1 MYSRYAKRSL
11 NKTLPNYMRIRMA
24 KPRGGRRPGAQARP
38 LTPQASPLSQS
49 FPAPAWGGNNSANT
63 QQSSSSFTFG
73 QQSGGFSASSN
84 PAGSTPSFPSFGAQN
99 DNSTPQFSGATSFN
113 PPSLSGFTGNNP
125 FASSNQNSTPMTASS
140 GFNGTIFKLPPQT
153 PAAPKSP
160 PKDIEHRTPSHY
172 QQNLPESHMERDM
185 STLFDPRARWG
196 LPDSTQQGLSQQAVT
211 EPNTNVTNQQSL
223 QSPSPS
229 IFAQSG
235 QQTQP
240 SHAIF
245 GSLSQA
251 PSSISSPFAQK
262 PAEKPQTPSVFGQDP
277 ASLFQSQSNQP
288 TSNIFGQPGSSQN
301 QAATSTFGKPA
312 TSPTRDGDS
321 MSTTPD
327 TSPQASNDRTRLGPF
342 ASITAPPKETVINGA
357 TPAGPSHNI
366 FGSSFQASPDQSA
379 TLTNGQ
385 APKGLALDEGS
396 QGNNDQTTDV
406 SLGSPT
412 NKRRSIADPKSDSH
426 HIGMDVPPKKN
437 PFANMTFPPPNHST
451 PSTFSFSQPSAPTQ
465 MPSFSSPQVDVK
477 TSSLFVKPPTESA
490 SSQRFQSPR
499 QSGVPPQP
507 PADFT
512 EEQKRQLIT
521 GWRLKSLDQGLRGF
535 VQYSTFGKE
544 ETDSVKQFYEL
555 RRQAILEANGGP
567 LPEVSN
573 KRAAGD
579 RQSHTGLRSKTARRE
594 QQHAK
599 LPSARKTSPGKRKA
613 NEDLLESHNSSLGAL
628 KRSKAGDQITYPA
641 LPSTSASSQTSK
653 MFGNLVGKK
662 GLEES
667 SDNSRAAVN
676 GHSPTKPAP
685 SVFAPSAEPTSSQS
699 GLFSNPSASASTA
712 SPFANNSKQTFFF
725 GLGKEPDPKSSRS
738 EPQHPSGPSQVSS
751 TQGSTPFKGFIPDP
765 PKTATDRAPS
775 NGFFHS
781 QTNNGNGVTTTSG
794 GSSSATPRFGTAQA
808 PSTSSIFSGLS
819 GGADSKNKTKRKADE
834 SGGDEGDAAE
844 TSQLHSE
851 EQPSKKQKA
860 GQDLR
865 GTSNSDKEN
874 NGFPKQPATTNR
886 PGFGESIFARS
897 SSPAVSTSNL
907 FGHLAQS
914 SEPTADDPPD
924 NEGDEDE
931 DAGQGG
937 EAIEQTN
944 APITATQTMKSSS
957 SNRSES
963 PPVYNP
969 FANATFG
976 APSKPPTEV
985 AKPAGR
991 SLFDRIEKDDQGNLV
1006 KDASTVNFG
1015 QSILK
1020 TPAGHKTGSIFDQAK
1035 MPSGNAFGTASSNL
1049 GSGTSGK
1056 ETPSSPNS
1064 SIFGKP
1070 SEANNAPVANMFGTK
1085 DHGNSPSGDNT
1096 WKPRTP
1102 IKFGD
1107 STGATVPSV
1116 NFTSPS
1122 PAKSPFAGLFG
1133 TPKASTSAESTS
1145 PFSFKPVEPASAKPA
1160 PLTFGISAPKK
1171 DMSDSLAP
1179 PSGTQSESTS
1189 RATSPGGTDTE
1200 GGNEPSDNLRNEE
1213 TTLQLDS
1220 AEASKAEADEEVV
1233 FDAKARLYKFEASG
1247 PSKPTWV
1254 LKGTEQFR
1262 VLKHRETNKT
1272 RMLMRLK
1279 NGRVILNAGLQIS
1292 LSYEHAGPKKV
1303 KTPVPSNGKVEA
1315 WQVMVGKDEDA
1326 KKLAAVLEENKV
1338 H

>member
-1 MYSRYAKRSL
+1 M
-11 NKTLPNYMRIRMA
+11 
-24 KPRGGRRPGAQARP
+24 
-38 LTPQASPLSQS
+38 
-49 FPAPAWGGNNSANT
+49 
-63 QQSSSSFTFG
+63 QQSSTSFAFG
-73 QQSGGFSASSN
+73 QQPGGFSASSN
-84 PAGSTPSFPSFGAQN
+84 PAGSTPSFPSFGAQD
-99 DNSTPQFSGATSFN
+99 DNSTPQFSGATGFN
-113 PPSLSGFTGNNP
+113 PPALPAFTGNNP
-125 FASSNQNSTPMTASS
+125 FASSNQNSTPPTASS
-140 GFNGTIFKLPPQT
+140 GFNGMLFKLPPQT

-172 QQNLPESHMERDM
+172 QRNLPESGMERDM

-211 EPNTNVTNQQSL
+211 ESNTKVTSQQSL

-229 IFAQSG
+229 IFAQPG

-240 SHAIF
+240 SHTTF
-245 GSLSQA
+245 GNLSQA
-251 PSSISSPFAQK
+251 PSSISSPFAQQ
-262 PAEKPQTPSVFGQDP
+262 PAEKPQTPSIFGQDP
-277 ASLFQSQSNQP
+277 NPLFQSHSNQP
-288 TSNIFGQPGSSQN
+288 TSNIFGHLGSSQN
-301 QAATSTFGKPA
+301 QAPTSTFGKPA

-327 TSPQASNDRTRLGPF
+327 TSPQASNDRARLGPF
-342 ASITAPPKETVINGA
+342 ASITAPPEETFINGD
-357 TPAGPSHNI
+357 TPAGPPHNI
-366 FGSSFQASPDQSA
+366 FGSSFQPSPDQSA

-385 APKGLALDEGS
+385 AQKGLALDEGS
-396 QGNNDQTTDV
+396 QGNNTQTTDV

-412 NKRRSIADPKSDSH
+412 KKRRSIDHPRSDPSH
-426 HIGMDVPPKKN
+426 AEVDVPPKKN
-437 PFANMTFPPPNHST
+437 PFANMTFPPPNDSI
-451 PSTFSFSQPSAPTQ
+451 PSTFSFSQPSAPTHK
-465 MPSFSSPQVDVK
+465 PSSASPQVDGK
-477 TSSLFVKPPTESA
+477 TTSLFAKPPTESA

-499 QSGVPPQP
+499 QSGMPPQP

-544 ETDSVKQFYEL
+544 ETESVKQFYEL

-567 LPEVSN
+567 LLEVRN

-579 RQSHTGLRSKTARRE
+579 RQSRTGLRSTTAGRE

-613 NEDLLESHNSSLGAL
+613 NDDLPESDKGSLGAS
-628 KRSKAGDQITYPA
+628 KRSKADDQITYPA
-641 LPSTSASSQTSK
+641 LPSTAASSQTSK

-662 GLEES
+662 GPEAS
-667 SDNSRAAVN
+667 SDNSRPAVN
-676 GHSPTKPAP
+676 GHSPTKPASSHP
-685 SVFAPSAEPTSSQS
+685 SPPAEPTSSQS
-699 GLFSNPSASASTA
+699 DLFPKPSASASTA
-712 SPFANNSKQTFFF
+712 PSSGNNSKQTFFF

-738 EPQHPSGPSQVSS
+738 EPQQPSGPSQVSS
-751 TQGSTPFKGFIPDP
+751 MQGSTPFKGFIPDP

-775 NGFFHS
+775 NGFFRS
-781 QTNNGNGVTTTSG
+781 QTNNGNGATTASG
-794 GSSSATPRFGTAQA
+794 GSSSATPRLGTAQ
-808 PSTSSIFSGLS
+808 PSSTSSIFSGLS
-819 GGADSKNKTKRKADE
+819 GGADGKNNTKRKADE

-860 GQDLR
+860 EQDLR
-865 GTSNSDKEN
+865 GTSDSDKEN
-874 NGFPKQPATTNR
+874 NGISNQPASTSR

-897 SSPAVSTSNL
+897 SSPAVSTTNL

-914 SEPTADDPPD
+914 SEPTVVNLPD
-924 NEGDEDE
+924 YEDDEDE
-931 DAGQGG
+931 DGG
-937 EAIEQTN
+937 KSGKGTEQTN
-944 APITATQTMKSSS
+944 AHSTANQTLKSSS

-969 FANATFG
+969 FASATFG
-976 APSKPPTEV
+976 APSKPSTEA

-991 SLFDRIEKDDQGNLV
+991 SLFDRVEKDDQGNLV
-1006 KDASTVNFG
+1006 RDATTVNFG
-1015 QSILK
+1015 QSVLK
-1020 TPAGHKTGSIFDQAK
+1020 TPAGHKAGSFFDQAK
-1035 MPSGNAFGTASSNL
+1035 MPSGNTFGTASSNL
-1049 GSGTSGK
+1049 GSGTFGDKSPFAAK
-1056 ETPSSPNS
+1056 ETPSTSPNS

-1070 SEANNAPVANMFGTK
+1070 SESNNAPVANMFGAK

-1096 WKPRTP
+1096 WKPQTP

-1107 STGATVPSV
+1107 STGASVPSV

-1122 PAKSPFAGLFG
+1122 PAKTPFTGLFG

-1145 PFSFKPVEPASAKPA
+1145 PFNYKPAEPTSAKPA

-1171 DMSDSLAP
+1171 DLNDSLAP

-1213 TTLQLDS
+1213 STLHLDS
-1220 AEASKAEADEEVV
+1220 AEASKAEADEDVV
-1233 FDAKARLYKFEASG
+1233 FDAKARLYKFEGSG

-1326 KKLAAVLEENKV
+1326 KKLTAVLEENKAY
-1338 H
+1338 